1 MDQKEIISSL
11 KRSKNE
17 IHKKY
22 RVKKIGL
29 FGSFARGTEK
39 ENSDIDIYAEFEP
52 EADILDLSGLS
63 IELEEMFH
71 RPIDIA
77 TPYGIREEMKRAIYR
92 DLIVI

>member
-1 MDQKEIISSL
+1 MDQRDIISTLKKSKKEIH
-11 KRSKNE
+11 N
-17 IHKKY
+17 KY

-39 ENSDIDIYAEFEP
+39 EGSDIDIYAEFEP

-71 RPIDIA
+71 RSIDIA
-77 TPYGIREEMKRAIYR
+77 TPYGIREEMKRSIYR